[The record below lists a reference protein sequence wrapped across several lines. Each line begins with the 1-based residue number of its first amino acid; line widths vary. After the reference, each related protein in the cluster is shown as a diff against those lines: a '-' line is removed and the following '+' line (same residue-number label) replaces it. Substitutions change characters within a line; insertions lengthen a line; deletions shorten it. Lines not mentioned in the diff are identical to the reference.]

1 MDLVYQ
7 ETTTLVNNVNLN
19 TSAIEALENAT
30 NPGLWSSNGSLIYT
44 LSNVSIGSSNNQAGI
59 DLSGKTDAL
68 ILPTGTTAERPSVP
82 VDGIIRYNTTLQK
95 FESYSN
101 STWDTLG
108 GVNEVIGV
116 GPTNFTNIYN
126 PLYGK
131 IYLDANQ
138 SLTASTWTQIVLG
151 GLGTT
156 VEFGTPQGNYNFVT
170 GEFTIAVEGVY
181 HLTTSCTFL
190 GAKLNEDIACRIIKD
205 SVTLAQSDLIVAK
218 SGIENK
224 TEISDLFYL
233 SVGEVIKLE
242 VFTDGSAVTLLGSPT
257 DATLTHFSL
266 VALIATNVVGTSNIY
281 LQYDIND
288 LQPNSNIPVFAN
300 YSNELVDSGYSLTTV
315 IGDINSNQDNIL
327 NLTNDVLNLNN
338 GISNNDIDILN
349 IANDVLNLNSG
360 ISNNDIDILNI
371 ANDVLNLNNGIS
383 NNDIDILNIENDV
396 LNLNSG
402 ISNNDIDILN
412 IANDVL
418 NLNSGI
424 SNNDI
429 DILNI
434 ANDVLNLNNGY
445 SNNSNLI
452 TGTDAFLLPG
462 GTTLERPIGVD
473 GMLRYNSTLT
483 VFEGYSNA
491 NWGAIAGSSGGGGGT
506 SDLDGLTLTATKTS
520 AYTATA
526 WEEVLCDVSG
536 GTSFDISLPAS
547 PTVGDQ
553 VRIVLISEHSTA
565 NVYIDRNG
573 SNWIGSTDTDIEDK
587 YMLCLNGDNVTVKY
601 VGGSTGWMVTVDGIK
616 PHICILK
623 KTVSQSIPFNT
634 TTKVNWDSVSVDLGG
649 LADLANEYIVIRRKG
664 YYLLNGS
671 INMNYST
678 NIGYLIYAGVP
689 ASVALIGRNYIGRY
703 GSVPNNFVS
712 GQINSIYE
720 FSPGNESLLSINHQ
734 TSAIN
739 CINGDFKIA
748 EIR

>member
-1 MDLVYQ
+1 MPNYISGSGLNKMDLVYQ

-371 ANDVLNLNNGIS
+371 ANDVLNLNNG
-383 NNDIDILNIENDV
+383 
-396 LNLNSG
+396 
-402 ISNNDIDILN
+402 
-412 IANDVL
+412 
-418 NLNSGI
+418 
-424 SNNDI
+424 
-429 DILNI
+429 
-434 ANDVLNLNNGY
+434 Y